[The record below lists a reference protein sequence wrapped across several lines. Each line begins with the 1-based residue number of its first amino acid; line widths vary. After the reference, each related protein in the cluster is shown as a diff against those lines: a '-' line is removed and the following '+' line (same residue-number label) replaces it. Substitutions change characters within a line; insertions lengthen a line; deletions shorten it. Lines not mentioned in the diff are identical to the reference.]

1 MPNVS
6 RIRLPALP
14 AFKRPR
20 ELLYASD
27 ERPPAPTLAGLA
39 LQHLATAL
47 ALIAYVLAAA
57 RIGGLDAEQTQTMIT
72 ATILGMAV
80 STFLQSWGGRLGSGM
95 LLIHMPDPLLVVLS
109 GMLAGQYGLGG
120 LVMVGVVN
128 GIVAMGAG
136 WLVPHLRSLLP
147 PTVAGIVVCVAGLSL
162 IAPALHHVSGLSDG
176 GRLDRGNLLIGAATL
191 AVIMGLSIW
200 GSQRAKLFALLA
212 GLVTGI
218 LLSAWLGKLHGLDA
232 LASAPVFGLPHPPL
246 PDFGVD
252 PGILLAVAVLALMT
266 QLDVFGC
273 VVLMHKMN
281 DDDWHRPDMKMVAGG
296 MRACGLGNF
305 LSAWLGALPGAISSA
320 NIALAHISR
329 SSSRWIGLLVAAAL
343 AAAAFLPQ
351 VSLALTLMP
360 VAVIGAIEVYAA
372 AYLIVS
378 GIELIASRALDAR
391 GLFMIGLSFVLG
403 IGVIFVPQL
412 AELAPESMRMMAGNG
427 IIVAGLSAIGLNLL
441 FRLGTSRRARQS
453 FDAGQRAQDL
463 PQAIV
468 DFVEAQGAGWS
479 ARRDVVRR
487 AAQAALEA
495 AEAIQAG
502 GRRIEG
508 VQGSFDE
515 FNLDIELIHDGAPL
529 SLIAAPAGAATDLL
543 DMDEDAF
550 QQALSQTLDGV
561 SQAMLRR
568 LADRLQSDRR
578 GDGAYLKLHFDH

>member
-252 PGILLAVAVLALMT
+252 SGILLAVAVLALMT

-468 DFVEAQGAGWS
+468 DFVETQGAGWS

>member
-14 AFKRPR
+14 VFKRPR
-20 ELLYASD
+20 ELLYASG
-27 ERPPAPTLAGLA
+27 ERPPAATLAGLA

-57 RIGGLDAEQTQTMIT
+57 RIGGLDAEQTQAMIT
-72 ATILGMAV
+72 ATILGMAI

-120 LVMVGVVN
+120 LVLVGVVN

-136 WLVPHLRSLLP
+136 SLVPHLRSLLP

-176 GRLDRGNLLIGAATL
+176 GRLDRANLLIGAATL

-200 GSQRAKLFALLA
+200 GGQRARLFALLA

-329 SSSRWIGLLVAAAL
+329 SSSRWIGLAVAAAL

-360 VAVIGAIEVYAA
+360 VAVIGAIEIYAA

-550 QQALSQTLDGV
+550 QQALNQTLDGV

-568 LADRLQSDRR
+568 LADRLHADRR
-578 GDGAYLKLHFDH
+578 GDGACLKLHFDH